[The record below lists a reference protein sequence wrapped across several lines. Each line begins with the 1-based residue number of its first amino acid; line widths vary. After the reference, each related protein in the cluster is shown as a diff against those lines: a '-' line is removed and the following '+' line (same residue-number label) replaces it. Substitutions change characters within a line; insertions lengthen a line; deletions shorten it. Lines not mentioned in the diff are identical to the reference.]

1 MLSSLGTALSGL
13 NAARISVENIS
24 NNIANENTPGY
35 KKRTVQMNEMN
46 SLDSI
51 IAGQG
56 VNIGGINRVV
66 SQYMYDNIMAEN
78 AKKNYHS
85 TMDNMLADIES
96 VFKETDNSGF
106 TSDFNRYF
114 QAVENLRSNPNSQ
127 IYKTDLK
134 NQGTIIVDTLNRL
147 YDGIEAQEK
156 LSENSLERD
165 VTRVNELLEEMGKIN
180 KQIVEQEIASNA
192 LLDRRDLLEMELG
205 TYVDIEVD
213 RSSYG
218 YELRIG
224 GSVALRYGDNARTFS
239 VLQES
244 VAQKDVYLKDD
255 GQTSSLEFSEP
266 AGDPTF
272 DENDIIRYKFNNDIE
287 VSLQFGEHVDMNNDG
302 IVDAGE
308 TANNTNY
315 LRLLTHKINNTEELK
330 DTITAYNGTYKVDA
344 DGNKT
349 TNDSKDNYLLIEA
362 DVGGP
367 EGRFDGRIVI
377 EEYDD
382 TPLDVTN
389 LEAKNTVYQDEYQS
403 KIGSITIDIQLFDRS
418 INVTSGSIK
427 AYVDNLQTES
437 GANKF
442 QEYKDQL
449 DQFAKTLGDMTSQYI
464 KNDDGTYLYGEMS
477 IDGNVNPDGSLVTKD
492 AFYIGNITSNDPTP
506 DGLFSGSDVRSM
518 RFNEGIVDY
527 LDQDKLDYLSKLQW
541 KDDISFKDGS
551 QGTLTQAGILEDP
564 TATSFTAF
572 FQKLTLDVSS
582 DKESN
587 AFLLET
593 QKTVIFSLEESY
605 NQIVKVDK
613 DEELL
618 DLIKYQAAYAANAK
632 VITALDEMI
641 QVLLGIKR

>member
-24 NNIANENTPGY
+24 NNIANEHTDGY
-35 KKRTVQMNEMN
+35 KKRNVQLNEIN

-56 VNIGGINRVV
+56 VHVGGINRVV

-78 AKKNYHS
+78 AKKSYHS
-85 TMDNMLADIES
+85 TMDNMLADIEA
-96 VFKETDNSGF
+96 VFKETDDSGF

-114 QAVENLRSNPNSQ
+114 QAVENLRSNPDSQ

-147 YDGIEAQEK
+147 YDGVEAQEN
-156 LSENSLERD
+156 LAENSLERD
-165 VTRVNELLEEMGKIN
+165 VIRVNELLEEMGKIN

-218 YELRIG
+218 YELKIG

-239 VLQES
+239 VLQEN

-255 GQTSSLEFSEP
+255 GQTSSIEFAEP
-266 AGDPTF
+266 SSNSTF

-302 IVDAGE
+302 IVDNGE

-315 LRLLTHKINNTEELK
+315 LRLLTHKINNTAELK
-330 DTITAYNGTYKVDA
+330 DTITAYNGTYKVDEN
-344 DGNKT
+344 GNKI

-362 DVGGP
+362 DVSGP

-377 EEYDD
+377 EEYDR

-389 LEAKNTVYQDEYQS
+389 LASKNTVYQDEYQS
-403 KIGSITIDIQLFDRS
+403 DVGSITIDMQLFDRS
-418 INVTSGSIK
+418 INITSGSIK

-449 DQFAKTLGDMTSQYI
+449 DQFAKTLSDMSSQYI
-464 KNDDGTYLYGEMS
+464 ENDDGTYLYGEMS
-477 IDGNVNPDGSLVTKD
+477 VDGHENQDGSLVTKD
-492 AFYIGNITSNDPTP
+492 AVYIGNITSNDPRP
-506 DGLFSGSDVRSM
+506 DGLFSGSDVRGM
-518 RFNEGIVDY
+518 RFNEDVVDY
-527 LDQDKLDYLSKLQW
+527 LDQKKLDYLSELQW
-541 KDDISFKDGS
+541 KDDISFKDGT
-551 QGTLTQAGILEDP
+551 QGKLTQAGTLEDP
-564 TATSFTAF
+564 KATSFTGF

-613 DEELL
+613 DEEML
-618 DLIKYQAAYAANAK
+618 DLIKFQAAYAANAK
-632 VITALDEMI
+632 VITALDEML